1 MLLAAPTAKRLVA
14 APVAIAAK
22 DSEVLPAK
30 IRWHHRDELVSVGG
44 HSNTVP
50 AILKGLGYAG
60 TVMVTEEDFD
70 DLFFVASQR
79 TVAPT
84 GCA

>member
-14 APVAIAAK
+14 APEAIAAK

-44 HSNTVP
+44 HSNTVRT
-50 AILKGLGYAG
+50 ILKGLGYAG
-60 TVMVTEEDFD
+60 TVMVTEDHGTRLRF
-70 DLFFVASQR
+70 L
-79 TVAPT
+79 
-84 GCA
+84 CARIRSRAT